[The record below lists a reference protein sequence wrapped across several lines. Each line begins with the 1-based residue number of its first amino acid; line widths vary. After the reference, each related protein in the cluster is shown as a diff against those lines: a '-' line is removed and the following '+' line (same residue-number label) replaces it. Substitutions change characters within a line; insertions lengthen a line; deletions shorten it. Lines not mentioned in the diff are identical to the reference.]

1 MSARRSGVLS
11 GALERL
17 WWRRPAPFDE
27 AWLWPLSLLSL
38 GWRAGSGLG
47 RLAARPER
55 VGAPVISVGN
65 LAVGGAGKTPVALL
79 LCDRLRARGRRPAL
93 LSRGHGG
100 SARGEVTWVCRG
112 AGPLVAAEVSGDEP
126 ALAALR
132 SPWLPVLVGPRRAAL
147 ARAAVAAG
155 ADVLVLDD
163 GLQHRGL
170 WRDLDVVVADA
181 RNPLGNGR
189 LLPRGPL
196 REGPGALERLG
207 ARGLLWLTGGGAG
220 DAAPETAL
228 LRARAAAAGLQGPVE
243 SAFVLRG
250 GERLRGARVV
260 LLAGIARP
268 ERFEASVRALGAE
281 VRGVRWF
288 ADHHVFTV
296 GELDSTL
303 SLSGAEGARVVTT
316 EKDLVRLPPGF
327 AAEAL
332 AGDAV
337 VRGGEDALKSAL
349 DRILAEGGDRAAAKP
364 SRGGGA

>member
-1 MSARRSGVLS
+1 MSARS
-11 GALERL
+11 ALERL
-17 WWRRPAPFDE
+17 WWRRSAALDE

-38 GWRAGSGLG
+38 GWRAGSALG

-55 VGAPVISVGN
+55 AGVPVISVGN

-79 LCDRLRARGRRPAL
+79 LCDLLRARGRRPAL

-100 SARGEVTWVCRG
+100 SASNQVTWVCRG
-112 AGPLVAAEVSGDEP
+112 QGALVSAAIAGDEP
-126 ALAALR
+126 ALAARR

-147 ARAAVAAG
+147 AGAAVEAG
-155 ADVLVLDD
+155 ANVLVLDD

-170 WRDLDVVVADA
+170 ARDLDVVVADA

-196 REGPGALERLG
+196 REGHEALARIG
-207 ARGLLWLTGGGAG
+207 RRGLLWLTGAGVAGAAG
-220 DAAPETAL
+220 VGAAELVPETAA
-228 LRARAAAAGLQGPVE
+228 LRARAAEAGLQGPVE
-243 SAFVLRG
+243 SEFVLRG
-250 GERLRGARVV
+250 GGGLRGARVV

-281 VRGVRWF
+281 IRGARWF

-303 SLSGAEGARVVTT
+303 ALALREGARVVTT
-316 EKDLVRLPPGF
+316 EKDLVRLPAGF

-337 VRGGEDALKSAL
+337 VRGGQAALEAAL
-349 DRILAEGGDRAAAKP
+349 GQVLDQRAALAHP
-364 SRGGGA
+364 AGGRP